1 MSQLDTYKQQVAMR
15 LARHREAARQGIDM
29 AEVLGAAFLSGAT
42 AETMPEVAGVPTDAA
57 MALILGTAGVSL
69 AQRDMKWL
77 AVGFAAGFLRDKG
90 REVAKTMPLSNI
102 LPFTSAG

>member
-1 MSQLDTYKQQVAMR
+1 MSQIETYKQQVAMK
-15 LARHREAARQGIDM
+15 LARHREAARQGVDM
-29 AEVLGAAFLSGAT
+29 AEVFAGAFASGYA

-57 MALILGTAGVSL
+57 LALVLGTAGMTL

-90 REVAKTMPLSNI
+90 RETAKSMPLGNV
-102 LPFTSAG
+102 LPFAAP